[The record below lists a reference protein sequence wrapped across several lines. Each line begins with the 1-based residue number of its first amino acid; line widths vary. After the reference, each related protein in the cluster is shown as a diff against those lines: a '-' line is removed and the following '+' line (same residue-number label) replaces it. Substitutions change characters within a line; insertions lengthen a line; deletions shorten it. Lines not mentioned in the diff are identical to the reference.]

1 MITISCRFAVF
12 HHLCFPNLQE
22 NRGKR
27 DSILQRL
34 THETELIVLSWRL
47 CEQLSAIA
55 SYQWHRKQ
63 KDSKVSISIGAFN
76 LKWQVSVSAII
87 SKKLQWTPLINF
99 VFWNSGLE
107 SSKYTSFVL
116 IQRIDIWPFVIL
128 YCFFFPSVNFFLHS
142 DFIES
147 WKRCSQIKKKVCQQN
162 AHWHVHNRIN
172 LFHLLFLLMP
182 FMSIT
187 FIILSSTYR
196 FLMPKDFRCK
206 YTAMQLECGK
216 LCCSADHSII
226 PWRTGNGSKGTELYE
241 RSCAF

>member
-1 MITISCRFAVF
+1 MAIRTLTYCWLSKDTCCSHIVQMKLWSQYPVV
-12 HHLCFPNLQE
+12 LLYPIIYVSQE

-34 THETELIVLSWRL
+34 THETELIVLSWLL
-47 CEQLSAIA
+47 CAPLSAIA

-128 YCFFFPSVNFFLHS
+128 YWFFFLQSTS
-142 DFIES
+142 
-147 WKRCSQIKKKVCQQN
+147 
-162 AHWHVHNRIN
+162 
-172 LFHLLFLLMP
+172 
-182 FMSIT
+182 
-187 FIILSSTYR
+187 SSTQIS
-196 FLMPKDFRCK
+196 LS
-206 YTAMQLECGK
+206 L
-216 LCCSADHSII
+216 
-226 PWRTGNGSKGTELYE
+226 GNDVV
-241 RSCAF
+241 R

>member
-1 MITISCRFAVF
+1 MAIHMLTYCWLSKDTCCSHIVQMKLWSQYPVV
-12 HHLCFPNLQE
+12 LLYSIIYVFPNLQE
-22 NRGKR
+22 NRGKS

-47 CEQLSAIA
+47 CEPLSAIA

-147 WKRCSQIKKKVCQQN
+147 WKRCSQIKKKKSVNRMHTGMFTIESIYFTYSFFWCHLWASPLSYCHPPTDFWCQK
-162 AHWHVHNRIN
+162 
-172 LFHLLFLLMP
+172 
-182 FMSIT
+182 
-187 FIILSSTYR
+187 ILDVSTQ
-196 FLMPKDFRCK
+196 RC
-206 YTAMQLECGK
+206 
-216 LCCSADHSII
+216 S
-226 PWRTGNGSKGTELYE
+226 
-241 RSCAF
+241 